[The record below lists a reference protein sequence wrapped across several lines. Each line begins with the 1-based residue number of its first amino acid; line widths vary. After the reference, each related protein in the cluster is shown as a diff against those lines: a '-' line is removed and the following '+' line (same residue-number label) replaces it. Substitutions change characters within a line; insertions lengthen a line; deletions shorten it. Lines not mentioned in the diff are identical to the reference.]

1 MTGGAPGL
9 ARFAWLSIAAAIVTI
24 AMKLAAWRLTGSVGL
39 LSDALESFVNLA
51 AATIALVMITVATR
65 PPDDRHAFGYDKA
78 EYFASGAEGALILL
92 AAAAIGWAAVGR
104 LLHPQPLERAG
115 LGLAIS
121 LLASGVNLAVA
132 RVLLAAGR
140 RHHSIALEADG
151 HHLMTDVWTSAG
163 VVAGIG
169 LVAATGWLPLD
180 PLVALAVAAQIV
192 WTGAKLVRRSWKG
205 LLDAAL
211 PPAELQAVHAV
222 LERHAAE
229 EIRFHAVRT
238 RQAGAR
244 RFVSMHVLVPGA
256 WTVSRGHDLLE
267 RIEDEVR
274 RAIPNA
280 NLSTH
285 LEAIEDPASFED
297 QDLERVPPG
306 GN

>member
-1 MTGGAPGL
+1 MIGNAPRL
-9 ARFAWLSIAAAIVTI
+9 ARFAWLSIGAAVVTI
-24 AMKLAAWRLTGSVGL
+24 GLKLAAWRLTGSVGL

-51 AATIALVMITVATR
+51 AAAMMLVMITVAAR
-65 PPDDRHAFGYDKA
+65 PPDERHAFGYDKA

-104 LLHPQPLERAG
+104 LLQPQPLERAG
-115 LGLAIS
+115 LGLGIS
-121 LLASGVNLAVA
+121 VLASAVNLGVA

-140 RHHSIALEADG
+140 SHHSIALEADG

-180 PLVALAVAAQIV
+180 PLVALAVAVQIV

-211 PPAELQAVHAV
+211 PAAELQALHAV

-274 RAIPNA
+274 RALPNA
-280 NLSTH
+280 NVSTH

-297 QDLERVPPG
+297 QDLERVHPG

>member
-9 ARFAWLSIAAAIVTI
+9 ARFAWLSIATAIVTI
-24 AMKLAAWRLTGSVGL
+24 ALKLAAWRLTGSVGL

-51 AATIALVMITVATR
+51 AAVMALVMITVAAR

-78 EYFASGAEGALILL
+78 EYFASGAEGALIVL
-92 AAAAIGWAAVGR
+92 AAAAIAWTAVGR
-104 LLHPQPLERAG
+104 LLEPRPLERVG
-115 LGLAIS
+115 PGLAIS
-121 LLASGVNLAVA
+121 VLASAVNFAVS
-132 RVLLAAGR
+132 RVLVSVGR
-140 RHHSIALEADG
+140 RRHSIALEADG

-163 VVAGIG
+163 VLVGIG
-169 LVAATGWLPLD
+169 LVALTGWLPLD
-180 PLVALAVAAQIV
+180 PLVALAVAVQIV

-211 PPAELQAVHAV
+211 PPAELAALRAV
-222 LERHAAE
+222 LERHAADQ
-229 EIRFHAVRT
+229 IRFHAVRT

-256 WTVSRGHDLLE
+256 WTVSRGHDLLD

-274 RAIPNA
+274 HAIPNA
-280 NLSTH
+280 NVSTH
-285 LEAIEDPASFED
+285 LEAIEDPASFQD
-297 QDLERVPPG
+297 QELERLHPG